1 MHNTFRVRFGISVSD
16 NRKSAIQ
23 NPKWVGIFAM
33 ALIFVFG
40 GVVAMAQ
47 PAKKVFRIGLLSGNR
62 PSPMPSNIEAL
73 RQGLRELGYVEGQN
87 ISVEYRFAEGKEERY
102 AILAAE
108 LVNLGVDVIVTFGTQ
123 ATVAAKQATST
134 IPILVGNAGDLVGE
148 GLVASLARPGGN
160 ITGFTGV
167 DPDLSAKRLQLL
179 REILP
184 KVSRVAVLYHGGPGG
199 DQEELRETQTA
210 AKTLG
215 VQIQPLQVLEP
226 DQFQRAYTAMT
237 KERAQALI
245 IFVGSFIAFHRKE
258 ILELAAKIRIPTM
271 CGNPEWSEAGGLIS
285 YGNDRRDQFRRV
297 ATYVDKI
304 LKGTKPADL
313 PVQQPMKYELVINV
327 KTAKEIGVTIPPN
340 VLVRADRV
348 VK

>member
-1 MHNTFRVRFGISVSD
+1 MIKKTFVSLLTTFLLATISL
-16 NRKSAIQ
+16 AE
-23 NPKWVGIFAM
+23 
-33 ALIFVFG
+33 
-40 GVVAMAQ
+40 AQ

-62 PSPMPSNIEAL
+62 PSPMPSNIEAF

-160 ITGFTGV
+160 ITGFTSV

-179 REILP
+179 RETLP

-199 DQEELRETQTA
+199 DQDELREIQTA

-226 DQFQRAYTAMT
+226 DQFQRSYTAMT

-245 IFVGSFIAFHRKE
+245 VFVGSFTAFHRKE
-258 ILELAAKIRIPTM
+258 LLELAAKIRIPTM

-313 PVQQPMKYELVINV
+313 PVQQPIKYELVINV
-327 KTAKEIGVTIPPN
+327 KTAKEIAVTIPPN
-340 VLVRADRV
+340 VLARADRV
-348 VK
+348 IK

>member
-1 MHNTFRVRFGISVSD
+1 MIKKTFVSLLTTFLLATISL
-16 NRKSAIQ
+16 AE
-23 NPKWVGIFAM
+23 
-33 ALIFVFG
+33 
-40 GVVAMAQ
+40 AQ

-62 PSPMPSNIEAL
+62 PSPMPSNIEAF

-160 ITGFTGV
+160 ITGFTSV

-179 REILP
+179 KEILP

-258 ILELAAKIRIPTM
+258 LLELAAKIRIPTM

-340 VLVRADRV
+340 VLARADRV
-348 VK
+348 IK

>member
-1 MHNTFRVRFGISVSD
+1 MIKQILFCLLPTVFLFTAF
-16 NRKSAIQ
+16 SAQ
-23 NPKWVGIFAM
+23 
-33 ALIFVFG
+33 
-40 GVVAMAQ
+40 AQ

-62 PSPMPSNIEAL
+62 PSPMPSNIEAF

-87 ISVEYRFAEGKEERY
+87 ISVEYRFTEGKEERY

-327 KTAKEIGVTIPPN
+327 KTAKEIGLTIPPN

-348 VK
+348 IR

>member
-1 MHNTFRVRFGISVSD
+1 MIKKTFVSLLTTFLLATISL
-16 NRKSAIQ
+16 AE
-23 NPKWVGIFAM
+23 
-33 ALIFVFG
+33 
-40 GVVAMAQ
+40 AQ

-62 PSPMPSNIEAL
+62 PSPMPSNIEAF

-108 LVNLGVDVIVTFGTQ
+108 LVNLGVDVIVTGGTR
-123 ATVAAKQATST
+123 ATLAAKQATNT
-134 IPILVGNAGDLVGE
+134 IPIVVLNAGDLVGE

-160 ITGFTGV
+160 ITGFTSV

-179 REILP
+179 RETLP

-199 DQEELRETQTA
+199 DQDELREIQTA

-226 DQFQRAYTAMT
+226 DQFQRSYTAMT

-245 IFVGSFIAFHRKE
+245 VFVGSFTAFHRKE
-258 ILELAAKIRIPTM
+258 LLELAAKIRIPTM

-340 VLVRADRV
+340 VLARADRV
-348 VK
+348 IR

>member
-1 MHNTFRVRFGISVSD
+1 MIKKTFVSLLITFLLATISL
-16 NRKSAIQ
+16 AE
-23 NPKWVGIFAM
+23 
-33 ALIFVFG
+33 
-40 GVVAMAQ
+40 AQ

-62 PSPMPSNIEAL
+62 PSPMPSNIEAF

-258 ILELAAKIRIPTM
+258 LLELAAKIRIPTM

-340 VLVRADRV
+340 VLARADKV
-348 VK
+348 IK

>member
-1 MHNTFRVRFGISVSD
+1 LRIATD
-16 NRKSAIQ
+16 NFPSCNYFSCRGAAGEESF
-23 NPKWVGIFAM
+23 PDW
-33 ALIFVFG
+33 
-40 GVVAMAQ
+40 
-47 PAKKVFRIGLLSGNR
+47 IGLLSGNR
-62 PSPMPSNIEAL
+62 PSPMPSNIEAF

-108 LVNLGVDVIVTFGTQ
+108 LVNLGVDVIVTGGTR
-123 ATVAAKQATST
+123 ATLAVKQATNT
-134 IPILVGNAGDLVGE
+134 IPIVVGGGGDLVGE

-160 ITGFTGV
+160 VTGFTNI

-179 REILP
+179 REIFP

-199 DQEELRETQTA
+199 DQDELREIQTA

-226 DQFQRAYTAMT
+226 DQFQRSYTAMT

-245 IFVGSFIAFHRKE
+245 VFVGSFTAFHRKE
-258 ILELAAKIRIPTM
+258 LLELAAKIRIPTM

-340 VLVRADRV
+340 VLARADRV
-348 VK
+348 IR